1 MNEQEFRDHY
11 RSSQEIIVISENMK
25 QSILKNAQSKAGAK
39 TSSHTLAAK
48 ALHGRANDKERSR
61 MNHKVRFSSLH
72 LVLTAAACL
81 LLVVLAVNL
90 ASVWGNKSEE
100 TPQSE
105 KPDLGFT
112 IKAYA
117 AETSMVLENN
127 NKDRVIFDKT
137 ADDIINAISLSSKE
151 HYLTTEGYYTGCL
164 FQIEG
169 ENIARIQASISTGV
183 IYRYHTE
190 RITRGE
196 NPDLWTEF
204 ISWKP
209 TTRGIGKYL
218 GGYDEARIL
227 GGLDD
232 GIPKDSPDK
241 QMTVAYIK
249 RLGATIDVP
258 VNAGLSEYS
267 YGFWTNEDFG
277 DISGTPAGGSATFP
291 AVDAIID
298 LYEGATLTLTVTYTD
313 GRISTQ
319 IIELHSAYVKS
330 HMEPDEFG
338 NMMTVLSTEEVDPK
352 TTELKR
358 FIGYS
363 HVLYGTVIKT
373 NEEPFPR
380 SLDRANELEFVV
392 GAPMSFSSKPMN
404 FDSTGSSFE
413 LVRVMSEIPL
423 NPQNIHSPVD
433 TLQIK
438 LSDNRDPYSISNL
451 KATTSKTLPDGLTL
465 DNLWHGLGSWEYAN
479 RVTSQLDGYTIDD
492 NGTPF
497 EGFTW
502 VMFKADLTNVSN
514 STKECWPD
522 GGFYGNIAVQDSKG
536 QACQVVCRSFVI
548 LNERGATGPAYNVF
562 GPNETK
568 TVRWLLVVP
577 DFALED
583 PTLFF
588 SVYHGVEPVEGFTL
602 NL

>member
-25 QSILKNAQSKAGAK
+25 QSILENAQSKAGAK

-48 ALHGRANDKERSR
+48 VLHGRANDKERSR
-61 MNHKVRFSSLH
+61 TNHKVRFNSLH

-81 LLVVLAVNL
+81 LLVTLVVNL
-90 ASVWGNKSEE
+90 ASVWGNKGEE
-100 TPQSE
+100 TPISE

-117 AETSMVLENN
+117 AEISMVLESD

-137 ADDIINAISLSSKE
+137 ADDFISLSAKE

-164 FQIEG
+164 FKIEG

-190 RITRGE
+190 RITRGK
-196 NPDLWTEF
+196 NPDLWAEF

-209 TTRGIGKYL
+209 TVRGIGKYL

-267 YGFWTNEDFG
+267 YGFWTNEDYG
-277 DISGTPAGGSATFP
+277 DIPGTSTGSSAVFSV
-291 AVDAIID
+291 VDAIID
-298 LYEGATLTLTVTYTD
+298 LYEGATLTLTVTYAD

-330 HMEPDEFG
+330 HIVPDEFG

-358 FIGYS
+358 YVGYS

-380 SLDRANELEFVV
+380 SLDRANELEFIV
-392 GAPMSFSSKPMN
+392 GEPMEFGGTVLGPTWIAFENSPGSIIDIKPSDETMYIQVAEDWLGPNAWSTYSMSNVNTTRSK
-404 FDSTGSSFE
+404 
-413 LVRVMSEIPL
+413 L
-423 NPQNIHSPVD
+423 
-433 TLQIK
+433 
-438 LSDNRDPYSISNL
+438 
-451 KATTSKTLPDGLTL
+451 LPGGLTL
-465 DNLWHGLGSWEYAN
+465 DDLKGGFHSWEYYN
-479 RVTSQLDGYTIDD
+479 RLASYSGCTVTESGCDKKSLDILPEGYPIHS
-492 NGTPF
+492 G
-497 EGFTW
+497 
-502 VMFKADLTNVSN
+502 
-514 STKECWPD
+514 
-522 GGFYGNIAVQDSKG
+522 
-536 QACQVVCRSFVI
+536 
-548 LNERGATGPAYNVF
+548 
-562 GPNETK
+562 
-568 TVRWLLVVP
+568 
-577 DFALED
+577 
-583 PTLFF
+583 
-588 SVYHGVEPVEGFTL
+588 
-602 NL
+602 